1 MLESLKKFNR
11 RGRKDMS
18 PRMRIDETPFKD
30 LKQIIVEFEA
40 KRGIKIED
48 LNLDTFYGKRM

>member
-1 MLESLKKFNR
+1 
-11 RGRKDMS
+11 MS

-30 LKQIIVEFEA
+30 LKQIIVGFEA